1 MDWYL
6 KAAYQGDAGAQNNIG
21 DMYEKGAGV
30 SKDDVKAA
38 KWYLKAANQG
48 YALAQ
53 NSLGLMYFEGR
64 GVLQDK
70 KQSRDWYSKACD
82 NGDQP
87 SCDQYAY

>member
-1 MDWYL
+1 
-6 KAAYQGDAGAQNNIG
+6 
-21 DMYEKGAGV
+21 MYEKGTGF
-30 SKDDVKAA
+30 SKDDIKAA
-38 KWYLKAANQG
+38 KWYLSAANQG

-70 KQSRDWYSKACD
+70 RQSRDWYSKACD

-87 SCDQYAY
+87 SCDEL